1 MTKYVSKFMKPMHI
15 TIKTNVCVSDSK
27 RTLDIDMLCVVKV
40 LAKSAANKSVFGIK
54 DITHFNVK
62 YLLFNRKNE

>member
-15 TIKTNVCVSDSK
+15 AIKTNVCVSDSK

-40 LAKSAANKSVFGIK
+40 LAKSAVNKSG
-54 DITHFNVK
+54 
-62 YLLFNRKNE
+62 RC